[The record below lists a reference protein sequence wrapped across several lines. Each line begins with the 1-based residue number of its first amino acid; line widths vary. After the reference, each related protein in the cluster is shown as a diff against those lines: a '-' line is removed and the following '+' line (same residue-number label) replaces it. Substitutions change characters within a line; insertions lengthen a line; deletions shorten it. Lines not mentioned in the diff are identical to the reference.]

1 MLRLVEVL
9 KNHQISQR
17 ALARAAGWSRVGL
30 GRLIQQGQ
38 YPARRLP
45 EQTRALLVAALR
57 QMGISDEA
65 VLATAFDDVEGA
77 AARSNE
83 PPPDETLGQTPEG
96 LQEGVM
102 LIRRQCISPAAR
114 SFFGLK
120 ADTLMPP
127 WCREQ
132 VYLGGDLRV
141 GYEHLLAK
149 ASFGG
154 VLAIA
159 GESGAGK
166 STLKD
171 LLVTDLQE
179 KGEVVVIE
187 PHTQAMEENDK
198 AGKTLKTSHLCE
210 AILREVAPSLRMKV
224 SMEAQLNQV
233 ARALVASLAENNNR
247 RHLLIIDEAHAL
259 PISTLRHLKRFMELK
274 DPQKRGLQRPLLGI
288 VLLGQPELT
297 MRLSPFDMGVREV
310 WQRCEV
316 VLLPALNRELE
327 GYIKFRL
334 GGARLAFTPEAIATL
349 RDILTAKS
357 GESFLYPLAVDNWL
371 AAILNRSADLTRSI
385 GSEQVHETYR
395 DLQKQ
400 MKGGK

>member
-9 KNHQISQR
+9 KTNRISQR
-17 ALARAAGWSRVGL
+17 ALARSAGWSRVGL

-38 YPARRLP
+38 YPARQLP
-45 EQTRALLVAALR
+45 ERTRALLVAALR
-57 QMGISDEA
+57 RLGISDEA

-77 AARSNE
+77 AARSHE
-83 PPPDETLGQTPEG
+83 SPPDETLGQKPE
-96 LQEGVM
+96 LTQEGVM
-102 LIRRQCISPAAR
+102 LIRRQCVSPAAR
-114 SFFGLK
+114 SYFGLK
-120 ADTLMPP
+120 PDSLMPP

-210 AILREVAPSLRMKV
+210 AILREVAPTLRMKV

-297 MRLSPFDMGVREV
+297 TRLSPFDMGVREV

-316 VLLPALNRELE
+316 VVLPALNRELE

-385 GSEQVHETYR
+385 GSEQVHETYV